1 MLVQLSLGFDDTIGS
16 DTVTLGF
23 VLQDTC
29 IVLKDAHACYAAA
42 LAISTDL
49 ALSLNCPEEQI
60 RIQDIFQGPHYMHL
74 TVCITSNET
83 HDSSAQSL
91 GLQLM
96 CDSVNCDSAVRSV
109 LPSIAL
115 VQWMPDRSKAGLS
128 QRFLSERT
136 DSSTRS
142 QLSHLDTLR
151 QERSGQEK
159 PGYQRQGTFWGDGIL
174 RHAPAYPADSGGT
187 KQQQGSVRESKW
199 NRLRKLHVHITLHDK
214 AAEAHKIFDKMDT
227 DSNGSLTCQEIKK
240 AMLSSGFKE
249 DVILIRLPHLVK
261 SGDADC
267 DVVLSREEF
276 VNYWVHS
283 RDEDPSRLFDRFDLD
298 QNGTLSAAELQA
310 GLLQEGFSDKEILKR
325 LPFLFKQ
332 MDVDGDDSISKEEFI
347 SKWNSMRDSGF
358 FGSSLGQLT
367 SLVTLP
373 LPSVPA
379 LSPALAVLPA
389 SVSGA
394 GARGRGEEQE
404 PLQDAAG
411 VFAGLMSAT
420 SDVFEAVGRSLLPDH
435 LQYLMMPLPDD
446 DNGPS
451 NQSAGPVDRSRRP
464 ISRVP
469 GSVPASMRRKRLS
482 PRELLFRAI
491 SPAKSG
497 TSDVAQESRGLAA
510 TFRNRLGDSSSGT
523 LGEPAKDRGLTSPCW
538 APGLP
543 LQISIQQPAAGAT
556 PAVARDARWSLLPV
570 SQGDTGIPRH
580 RQGPVEITSPAPMRV
595 APSLDSRSEE
605 RRVHVS

>member
-1 MLVQLSLGFDDTIGS
+1 VQLSLGFDDTIGS

-29 IVLKDAHACYAAA
+29 RDLKDAHACYAAA

-49 ALSLNCPEEQI
+49 ALSLICPEEQI

-91 GLQLM
+91 GLQLIR
-96 CDSVNCDSAVRSV
+96 DSVNCDSRVRSV

-115 VQWMPDRSKAGLS
+115 VQWMPDRAKAGLS
-128 QRFLSERT
+128 QRYLSERT
-136 DSSTRS
+136 NSSTRS

-174 RHAPAYPADSGGT
+174 RHAPADPAASGGA
-187 KQQQGSVRESKW
+187 KQQQGSVPESKW

-214 AAEAHKIFDKMDT
+214 VAEAHKIFDKMDT

-249 DVILIRLPHLVK
+249 DEILTRLPHLK
-261 SGDADC
+261 SGDAD
-267 DVVLSREEF
+267 DDGVLSREEF

-283 RDEDPSRLFDRFDLD
+283 RDEDPSRLFDRLDLD
-298 QNGTLSAAELQA
+298 QNGTLSPAELRA
-310 GLLQEGFSDKEILKR
+310 GLLQEGFSDEEILKR
-325 LPFLFKQ
+325 LPFIFKQ
-332 MDVDGDDSISKEEFI
+332 MDVDGYDSISKEEFV
-347 SKWNSMRDSGF
+347 SKWNSIRDSGF
-358 FGSSLGQLT
+358 FGSSFGQVT
-367 SLVTLP
+367 SLVRLP
-373 LPSVPA
+373 LPSMPA

-389 SVSGA
+389 SISGA
-394 GARGRGEEQE
+394 GSRVRCEERE
-404 PLQDAAG
+404 PSQDAAG

-435 LQYLMMPLPDD
+435 LQNLMMPLPDD

-451 NQSAGPVDRSRRP
+451 NQLAGPVDRSRRP

-469 GSVPASMRRKRLS
+469 GSVPASMHRKRLS
-482 PRELLFRAI
+482 PRELLYRAI
-491 SPAKSG
+491 SAKSG
-497 TSDVAQESRGLAA
+497 TSDIAQENRGLAA
-510 TFRNRLGDSSSGT
+510 MLRNRLGNSTPGT
-523 LGEPAKDRGLTSPCW
+523 SGEPGNDQGLTSPGW

-543 LQISIQQPAAGAT
+543 LQIALFPPVIAAHLFSKVRSL
-556 PAVARDARWSLLPV
+556 VAL
-570 SQGDTGIPRH
+570 
-580 RQGPVEITSPAPMRV
+580 
-595 APSLDSRSEE
+595 
-605 RRVHVS
+605 